1 MRSPRMTEPTTNFG
15 DTHRSVGSKV
25 STWRPRTPAPTVLG
39 LKHCGV
45 GGAAQGQGQQLSN
58 GPIEMTLIE
67 IKFWRVVR
75 LKGAFGPSQK
85 KKKKKKILE
94 SQPRRPSHS
103 CAARAHSGFCWSHN
117 RWGLQD
123 NRGPNT
129 GDLCSR
135 GHTATAQQI
144 QPRNLETN
152 D

>member
-85 KKKKKKILE
+85 KKKKKNPREPAKE
-94 SQPRRPSHS
+94 AKSQLRS
-103 CAARAHSGFCWSHN
+103 
-117 RWGLQD
+117 Q
-123 NRGPNT
+123 GPQWVLLVT
-129 GDLCSR
+129 
-135 GHTATAQQI
+135 QQVG
-144 QPRNLETN
+144 PAG
-152 D
+152 